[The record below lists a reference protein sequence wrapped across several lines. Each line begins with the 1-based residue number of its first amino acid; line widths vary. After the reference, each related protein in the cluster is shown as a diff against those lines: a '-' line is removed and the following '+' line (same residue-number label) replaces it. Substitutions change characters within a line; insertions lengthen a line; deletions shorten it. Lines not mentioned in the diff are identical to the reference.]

1 MGWDGFLC
9 FLGGSFGGGGGG
21 GGGETNKHRFE
32 ASI

>member
-1 MGWDGFLC
+1 MGWDGVLC